1 MTYPVH
7 PDPSKLVVSTI
18 CFQIHLLQIS
28 VDICF
33 EIWSQICFEIWSQI
47 CFEILHLP
55 LNLTL
60 NSKFYNFQFC
70 DNFGSR
76 FGIGSSSILRS
87 RFCGRFAH
95 RLVVEKKVDSK
106 RFTIRPRSEGGKN
119 ARVRLRFV
127 ALPPTRAVSARTGTH
142 NERQPVLSL
151 RRHQQAV
158 RLGRSCKPLH

>member
-7 PDPSKLVVSTI
+7 PDPSNLVVSTN

-28 VDICF
+28 VD
-33 EIWSQICFEIWSQI
+33 ICFEIWSQI

-127 ALPPTRAVSARTGTH
+127 ALPP
-142 NERQPVLSL
+142 
-151 RRHQQAV
+151 QAQTNI
-158 RLGRSCKPLH
+158 L

>member
-7 PDPSKLVVSTI
+7 PDPSNLVVSTN

-95 RLVVEKKVDSK
+95 RLVVEKKSRLEKVHYSPPFGGGEK
-106 RFTIRPRSEGGKN
+106 R
-119 ARVRLRFV
+119 AR
-127 ALPPTRAVSARTGTH
+127 ALAFCCPAPPSP
-142 NERQPVLSL
+142 NKYFISWD
-151 RRHQQAV
+151 
-158 RLGRSCKPLH
+158 